1 MNISVIV
8 VVLNGEQFLAEALQS
23 IGAQRFPSLD
33 IIVVDGGSC
42 DRSIAIAQSFPG
54 VRVIHQ
60 KGIGLASARNE
71 GLQAVPANHL
81 IAFLDADDLWEVD
94 KLHIQTTY
102 LKSHPDCEAVTGHLV
117 RFAQPGC
124 TIPPQYYDDWLNRPV
139 PAYTLSGFLIRPSAF
154 RHVGDF
160 NPVLT
165 VGCDH
170 DWFAR
175 TKDFGLSFRILPQI
189 VLRKRIHENNLSR
202 NLPVYQQE
210 LLMLTRQSLARRIR
224 DHLKPKADS

>member
-1 MNISVIV
+1 MHISVIV

-54 VRVIHQ
+54 LRVIHQ
-60 KGIGLASARNE
+60 KGLGLASARNQ
-71 GLQAVPANHL
+71 GLQAVPADHL
-81 IAFLDADDLWEVD
+81 IAFLDADDLWEAS
-94 KLHIQTTY
+94 KLSVQTAY
-102 LKSHPDCEAVTGHLV
+102 LSAHPDCEAVTGHLV

-124 TIPPQYYDDWLNRPV
+124 IIPLQYHDGWLNRPV
-139 PAYTLSGFLIRPSAF
+139 PAYTLGGFLIRPSAF

-160 NPVLT
+160 NPALT

-175 TKDFGLSFRILPQI
+175 AKDIGLSLSVLPQI

-202 NLPVYQQE
+202 NLTVYQRE
-210 LLMLTRQSLARRIR
+210 LLRLTRQSLARRTAIAQ
-224 DHLKPKADS
+224 KSKSEF